1 MGGVDVQFVEI
12 ILHKSVALKDTF
24 YQSMVSSS
32 MFLAVTLAKYSRP
45 NNHLEIIQDLST
57 VITRKDFCK

>member
-12 ILHKSVALKDTF
+12 ISHKSVTLKDTY

-32 MFLAVTLAKYSRP
+32 MLLAVTVVKHSRP
-45 NNHLEIIQDLST
+45 NNLLEIMLDWSI
-57 VITRKDFCK
+57 VFTRKDFCK